1 MRPEPGGQRRTWTAS
16 VFAALVFAH
25 PARADIDD
33 RALLQFARPA
43 APVPRSGPVDPI
55 EWERRLR
62 APDRYG
68 PPWLRPSD
76 AALLAAARAE
86 RWPEALRLIKT
97 GQASPNVRDEAWGNA
112 LALAARAGQEEL
124 VRELIKRGADLDRVG
139 EDGFTALGGAA
150 FAGRRSVVRLLLLAG
165 ADVERLGASGQT
177 ALHLASLAGQLDVV
191 DEMLRLKV
199 PLELLN
205 RQRETALDVA
215 AAAGQQDVMSRL
227 IAAGAD
233 LALAGQR

>member
-97 GQASPNVRDEAWGNA
+97 GQASPNVRDEAWGKKDRKQQA
-112 LALAARAGQEEL
+112 IACEQIHTLKRRLRKMAA
-124 VRELIKRGADLDRVG
+124 
-139 EDGFTALGGAA
+139 TA
-150 FAGRRSVVRLLLLAG
+150 
-165 ADVERLGASGQT
+165 
-177 ALHLASLAGQLDVV
+177 
-191 DEMLRLKV
+191 
-199 PLELLN
+199 
-205 RQRETALDVA
+205 
-215 AAAGQQDVMSRL
+215 
-227 IAAGAD
+227 
-233 LALAGQR
+233 